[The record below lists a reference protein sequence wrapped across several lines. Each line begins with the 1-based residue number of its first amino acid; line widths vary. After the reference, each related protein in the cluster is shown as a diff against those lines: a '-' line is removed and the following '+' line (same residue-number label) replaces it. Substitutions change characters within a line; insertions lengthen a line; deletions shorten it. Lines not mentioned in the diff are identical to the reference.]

1 MNIIPVI
8 LAGGTGSRL
17 WPLSRELHPKQFLP
31 ITSERS
37 LLQETAQ
44 RFQGEKSVLEPIVV
58 CNEEH
63 RFLVAEQLREIS
75 CKADSIILE
84 PAGRNTA
91 PAVCVAA
98 LSAQVNNEDPLLLIL
113 PTDHVIQNEKV
124 VPKIL
129 GEGVNAASQGKFV
142 TFGIKPE
149 NADSSY
155 GYIKYSKND
164 NQAAKEVISF
174 REKPGQTDAEALIQE
189 GALWNSGIF
198 LVKASVYL
206 ELLKKFEP
214 EIFESCRNALNNG
227 QKDFDFTRLDSES
240 FSSCKASSIDYA
252 ILEKSKQTLVV
263 TFDSGWHDVSSWS
276 SLWHVLPK
284 DSKGN
289 VIKGDVLLKDSSN
302 SMVIASRRQVCTLGV
317 KDLIIVETDTS
328 ILVADKSEVEKVKEL
343 TEELKKE
350 GRPEVELHRQVCR
363 PWGKF
368 DSIDKGERFQV
379 KHITV
384 NPGEKLSKQM
394 HYHRAEHW
402 VVVSGTAKV
411 TNGDE
416 ELILTENQ
424 STYIPV
430 GVVHALENPG
440 NVPLDII
447 EVQSGSYLGED
458 DIVRFEDRY
467 GRAVDR

>member
-8 LAGGTGSRL
+8 LAGGTGKRL

-31 ITSERS
+31 ITSDKS
-37 LLQETAQ
+37 LLQETVL
-44 RFQGEKSVLEPIVV
+44 RFSGKKNVADPIVV

-63 RFLVAEQLREIS
+63 RFLVAEQIREIS
-75 CKADSIILE
+75 SKAEILLE
-84 PAGRNTA
+84 PIGRNTA
-91 PAVCVAA
+91 PAVCAA
-98 LSAQVNNEDPLLLIL
+98 AWCALEKYKDDSLLLIQ
-113 PTDHVIQNEKV
+113 PTDHVIDNKKV
-124 VPKIL
+124 VPEIL
-129 GEGVNAASQGKFV
+129 GVGVKAASEGEFV
-142 TFGIKPE
+142 IFGIKPRK
-149 NADSSY
+149 ADSGY
-155 GYIKYSKND
+155 GYISYEKSAGNSVKGVK
-164 NQAAKEVISF
+164 AFK
-174 REKPGQTDAEALIQE
+174 EKPSIEQAEVLVDN
-189 GALWNSGIF
+189 GALWNTGIF

-206 ELLKKFEP
+206 SLIEKFEP
-214 EIFESCRNALNNG
+214 NILKLCKKAFETSK
-227 QKDFDFTRLDSES
+227 KDFDFTRLDKKS
-240 FSSCKASSIDYA
+240 FTSCKATSIDYA
-252 ILEKSKQTLVV
+252 LLEKLNEPVV
-263 TFDSGWHDVSSWS
+263 IELESGWHDLNSWS
-276 SLWHVLPK
+276 SLWNVLPK
-284 DSKGN
+284 DSNGN
-289 VIKGDVLLKDSSN
+289 VSKGDVLLKSTSD
-302 SMVIASRRQVCTLGV
+302 SMVIASRRQVCTIGV
-317 KDLIIVETDTS
+317 KDLVIIETDTS
-328 ILVADKSEVEKVKEL
+328 ILVANKSDVERVKEL
-343 TEELKKE
+343 TEQLKND
-350 GRPEVELHRQVCR
+350 GRSEVKLHRQVCR

-411 TNGDE
+411 TNGDD

-440 NVPLDII
+440 NAPLDII

-467 GRAVDR
+467 GRE